1 MHILHVDFL
10 TLYLI
15 SFVGALQLEVH
26 GERRSRRSQH
36 QRRTPGLSELSN
48 NADISYYAVI
58 EIGRNDYTLLI
69 DTGGSDIWM
78 AGNVPN
84 SNDIEGGVNYV
95 HDSVT
100 GRIKTAEIE
109 FAGYIIPD
117 QAFCE
122 YKPQDIVL
130 ETGLKF
136 LMIVQVSPDDI
147 KKAGAGILGLGPND
161 GSKIYQAIPTV
172 AGAAL
177 LDRIF
182 LQNLTTPNYLT
193 VLLGRSG
200 DLTDFY
206 GGSLTVG
213 QVISGFEDIL
223 KQPKLPVVNSIAADL
238 HFQVLLDK
246 NGFIGPDGKPIV
258 IRTEVDSTQN
268 EEQATVVLDTG
279 FSLPQVPS
287 SLAAEIYGRFL
298 GAQLV
303 DIDSVGK
310 IWLLPCS
317 QEVSITLKFNN
328 KSYPIHPLDVTLDPT
343 IIGMSAVVDSKGYP
357 LCIGTFQP
365 FTYDTGAKPS
375 YDMVLGM
382 AFLRNVYVLMDYG
395 DFISGSNRK
404 KDAPYVQFLSTTN
417 ATEGKCR
424 IVFFL

>member
-1 MHILHVDFL
+1 
-10 TLYLI
+10 
-15 SFVGALQLEVH
+15 
-26 GERRSRRSQH
+26 
-36 QRRTPGLSELSN
+36 
-48 NADISYYAVI
+48 
-58 EIGRNDYTLLI
+58 
-69 DTGGSDIWM
+69 M

-84 SNDIEGGVNYV
+84 SNDIDGGVNYV

-200 DLTDFY
+200 GPIFPVIAKAILMFLWIIDLTDFY

-279 FSLPQVPS
+279 FSLPQVPRYVDSFFFRVPQLFIVSALS
-287 SLAAEIYGRFL
+287 SVAAEIYGRFL

-328 KSYPIHPLDVTLDPT
+328 KSYPIHPLDVTL
-343 IIGMSAVVDSKGYP
+343 
-357 LCIGTFQP
+357 
-365 FTYDTGAKPS
+365 
-375 YDMVLGM
+375 
-382 AFLRNVYVLMDYG
+382 
-395 DFISGSNRK
+395 
-404 KDAPYVQFLSTTN
+404 
-417 ATEGKCR
+417 
-424 IVFFL
+424 